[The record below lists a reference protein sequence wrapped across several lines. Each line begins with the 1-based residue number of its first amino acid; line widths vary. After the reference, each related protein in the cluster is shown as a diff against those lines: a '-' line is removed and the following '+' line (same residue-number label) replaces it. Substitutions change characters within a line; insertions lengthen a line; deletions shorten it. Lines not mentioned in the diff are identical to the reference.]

1 MTGSLSNA
9 AAPSGIPAGKLS
21 RSADSERLLWEEYRR
36 TGKGRDDLIT
46 RYLPLIKYVVGRMAV
61 TPPSGLDYEDI
72 LSFGVFGLIDAVEK
86 FDPEKGYVFQ
96 TYAIPRIRGSILDEL
111 RKCDWFSRTGR
122 EKVQKYNRAMEK
134 VLRDTGEMR
143 DEQIMQELGIG
154 LEEYYE
160 VQELAS
166 RGYITSLDDTT
177 PLDDGEVPIVATLAD
192 ERETASE
199 KLDDESDKQQ
209 LVEALQELPD
219 RERQML
225 SLYYY
230 EGLTLKEIGLVMGV
244 TESRV
249 SQIHGKGLAMLRTIL
264 REKLNAS

>member
-1 MTGSLSNA
+1 MTTDEE
-9 AAPSGIPAGKLS
+9 KK
-21 RSADSERLLWEEYRR
+21 LWEEYSR
-36 TGKGRDDLIT
+36 TGRGRDELIK

-86 FDPEKGYVFQ
+86 FDPSKGFVFQ
-96 TYAIPRIRGSILDEL
+96 TYAIPRIRGAILDEL

-122 EKVQKYNRAMEK
+122 EKVQKLNRAMEK
-134 VLRDTGEMR
+134 ILRDKGELR
-143 DEQIMQELGIG
+143 DEWVMQEMGIDE
-154 LEEYYE
+154 EEYYE

-177 PLDDGEVPIVATLAD
+177 PLEDGDVSVEAALAD
-192 ERETASE
+192 DRETASE
-199 KLDDESDKQQ
+199 RLDYESEKQQ
-209 LVEALQELPD
+209 LVEALKELPE

-230 EGLTLKEIGLVMGV
+230 EGLTLKEIGNVLGV
-244 TESRV
+244 SESRV
-249 SQIHGKGLAMLRTIL
+249 SQIHGKGLSMLRTIL
-264 REKLNAS
+264 KAKMNEY

>member
-1 MTGSLSNA
+1 M
-9 AAPSGIPAGKLS
+9 SGMKT
-21 RSADSERLLWEEYRR
+21 DDEKLLWKEFTRS
-36 TGKGRDDLIT
+36 GKGRDELVK

-61 TPPSGLDYEDI
+61 TPPTGLDYEDI
-72 LSFGVFGLIDAVEK
+72 LSFGVFGLLDAIDK
-86 FDPEKGYVFQ
+86 FDPSKGFVFQ
-96 TYAIPRIRGSILDEL
+96 TYAIPRIRGAILDEL

-143 DEQIMQELGIG
+143 DDLVMQELGLG
-154 LEEYYE
+154 LDEYYE

-177 PLDDGEVPIVATLAD
+177 PLDDGDVSIDATLAD
-192 ERETASE
+192 DRPTAADR
-199 KLDDESDKQQ
+199 LDDESDKQQ
-209 LVEALQELPD
+209 LVEALQTLPD

-230 EGLTLKEIGLVMGV
+230 EGLTLKEIGAVMGV

-249 SQIHGKGLAMLRTIL
+249 SQIHGKGLSMLRAIL
-264 REKLNAS
+264 KEKLNAS